1 MNLTVADLEKSM
13 DEDDEEF
20 KANVGPIERREM
32 PRQKTEKEMVMN
44 DLEYLEESGTES
56 DETVMEEVEESE
68 SDSDDPVMEKLGKSE
83 SESEKDLI

>member
-1 MNLTVADLEKSM
+1 MMRSSKPMLDLLRGE
-13 DEDDEEF
+13 
-20 KANVGPIERREM
+20 
-32 PRQKTEKEMVMN
+32 RQKTEKEMVMN
-44 DLEYLEESGTES
+44 DLEYLEESGSES